1 MDFTVLA
8 RLGLTSGRAAEQDG
22 EPAIRKNP
30 MLAHRMEFRL
40 AGAEGIE
47 PSLKVLE
54 TSVLPLNQ
62 APMSPDSRGCRRYL
76 SKLVQRNKVFP

>member
-1 MDFTVLA
+1 MDFTILA
-8 RLGLTSGRAAEQDG
+8 RLGLTSGRDG

-62 APMSPDSRGCRRYL
+62 APSPDFRPDAYFTRREE
-76 SKLVQRNKVFP
+76 VG